1 VQRHDLDPLALVF
14 GAIFTISG
22 LGYAIGRWNWFD
34 FGGSWALAV
43 GLIALGLAGV
53 VTATRRGRAG
63 EPGTRPDS
71 RGPTA
76 RS

>member
-1 VQRHDLDPLALVF
+1 MQRHDLDPVALVF
-14 GAIFTISG
+14 GAIFTIFG
-22 LGYAIGRWNWFD
+22 LAYAIGRWNWFD

-53 VTATRRGRAG
+53 VTATRRRRAG
-63 EPGTRPDS
+63 APESRPDS
-71 RGPTA
+71 PGPTA